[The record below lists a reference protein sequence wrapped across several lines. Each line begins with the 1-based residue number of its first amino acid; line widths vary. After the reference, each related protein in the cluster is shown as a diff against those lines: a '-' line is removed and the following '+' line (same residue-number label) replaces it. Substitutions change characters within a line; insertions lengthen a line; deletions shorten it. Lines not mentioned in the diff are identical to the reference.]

1 MHLLNRTIKRYGI
14 HINALLYLARILIN
28 FYKTLRDNAYL
39 KELIEFIIHRK
50 ADKKISEDKREEGIY
65 VAKYYIYI
73 EDYHSSEEEIK
84 IAMDKN
90 IERMKKLFSELRRIF
105 EKQDVPRMP
114 RNIILVT
121 ISLIIDCIELLIQ
134 FAR

>member
-1 MHLLNRTIKRYGI
+1 MVSK
-14 HINALLYLARILIN
+14 N
-28 FYKTLRDNAYL
+28 FIKTLRDNTDL
-39 KELIEFIIHRK
+39 EELIKFMIHRE
-50 ADKKISEDKREEGIY
+50 ADKKNSEDKCEESIY

-84 IAMDKN
+84 IIVDKN
-90 IERMKKLFSELRRIF
+90 IERMKKLFSKLRKIF
-105 EKQDVPRMP
+105 EKQDVPKIL